1 MTQYI
6 TIKLSNS
13 QLNELKSGIKNGTEA
28 TLKLSSNVIGDF
40 NDETNFQHKLLL
52 TNTQDLRLCK
62 AFTNNFSADIK
73 LLKLYKI
80 GQSEGFLGR
89 HLGPLLKTGLP
100 LIYLK

>member
-52 TNTQDLRLCK
+52 TNTQDLRLV
-62 AFTNNFSADIK
+62 K
-73 LLKLYKI
+73 LLQI
-80 GQSEGFLGR
+80 ISQ
-89 HLGPLLKTGLP
+89 
-100 LIYLK
+100 LI